1 MSKESTVVDPFA
13 FLDFGFVARCIEH
26 LRGQK
31 IHRHFA
37 GYLCLCFTATLE
49 GRRDKLKPK
58 FKGFFERF
66 LVVGEAPD
74 STPYVVPFNDTGSAE
89 ANVWLNSNIAGSY
102 AVSSLRPQAPLRRV
116 ADLFGTGKS
125 ATFSLIDEHESACLE
140 HLLFGHPVNAVALAG
155 FLFRDHSF
163 VLSDGQAPTV
173 ADLVKELY
181 LLLGFNEGGFSKAI
195 FTEDGAFDFG
205 QIWAPVM
212 PQIAQPNT

>member
-1 MSKESTVVDPFA
+1 MPKEPISIEPSA
-13 FLDFGFVARCIEH
+13 FLDLEFVARCIEH

-37 GYLCLCFTATLE
+37 GYLCLCSTATLE

-58 FKGFFERF
+58 FKAFFERF
-66 LVVGEAPD
+66 LAVGEAPE
-74 STPYVVPFNDTGSAE
+74 STPYVVPFNDTGSVE

-163 VLSDGQAPTV
+163 ELTDGQAPIL

-181 LLLGFNEGGFSKAI
+181 QLLGFNEGGFSRAI
-195 FTEDGAFDFG
+195 FTEEEAFDFG
-205 QIWAPVM
+205 QIWAPIS
-212 PQIAQPNT
+212 PQINQPNT